1 MASPLFSRNRG
12 PQGQCSVAQG
22 GIYAAGL
29 APHRSGRRPG
39 YLVAVEV
46 PAADQMSRDRIDRW
60 GDGRDDL
67 LTMTPEGDGANGPA
81 GAPCADLPVR
91 MAGTHSLSG
100 DRRAGIS
107 ALACLL
113 GHVCAP
119 LRDGVD
125 EAFAAQ

>member
-1 MASPLFSRNRG
+1 MT
-12 PQGQCSVAQG
+12 
-22 GIYAAGL
+22 
-29 APHRSGRRPG
+29 
-39 YLVAVEV
+39 
-46 PAADQMSRDRIDRW
+46 RDRIERW

-67 LTMTPEGDGANGPA
+67 VTMTPEGDGANGPA

-125 EAFAAQ
+125 HGGRRMINKQLPGGSAGDAVSLLQATLAGQWL